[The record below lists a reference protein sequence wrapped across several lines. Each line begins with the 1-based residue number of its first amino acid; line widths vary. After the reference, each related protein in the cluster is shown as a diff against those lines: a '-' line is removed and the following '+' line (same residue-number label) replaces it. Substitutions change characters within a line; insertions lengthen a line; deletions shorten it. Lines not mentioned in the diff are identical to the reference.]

1 MNKNLRKRKI
11 KALMKISSYIMGESW
26 DEYEEKTIRSM
37 ASWNWS
43 TYKVDELPFQYG
55 LDSPEAKRNANIEA
69 LKEIKKLFVEYYIF
83 LSGETYSEKH
93 YEELESKAFLAYK
106 QWYQYLLKTKNKSAI
121 SPLKTV
127 MFLKEEINSNTIIPD
142 VDKNVVSGYE
152 FHSITLDIDCSVYK
166 KYLGSEFEII
176 YHSEFM
182 NMLKAGRSSY
192 PLIKYICLNNT
203 MYKVEDSKRIDED
216 LSRNGLIEC
225 RSHIPYDK
233 RSIMDHISK
242 NSTIGLINNDKKR
255 YIELDLSSPADY
267 AFATSWINKIEQ
279 ARIRHLASNSIT
291 APEVWVSNKIKRDM
305 PGGNK
310 TIKIRQGLGL
320 KGIEVFDLKK
330 DYGSP
335 EPIIFFEKNSSE
347 RMTIMS
353 DEKLFNYNA
362 YTLASEAGSLAEKLE
377 FGSSSLGLFSESPY
391 IVGLSIALSLIDYG
405 LSIYAAGQLEALNS
419 LDIESLNEK
428 EQAFIRSM
436 NNFDDEARRIYIAQD
451 AVADEYGA
459 VSTALAATG
468 ITADITNDSAGL
480 YIATQV
486 SSDPSKIQPR
496 HKYISRGIQLIS
508 VAISFYD
515 MISGKNFEKTEEIK
529 AAERDSKIIVDKARV
544 IK

>member
-43 TYKVDELPFQYG
+43 AYKVDELPFQYG
-55 LDSPEAKRNANIEA
+55 LDSPEAKKNANIKA
-69 LKEIKKLFVEYYIF
+69 LDEIRKLFVEYYIF
-83 LSGETYSEKH
+83 LSGETYSEKN
-93 YEELESKAFLAYK
+93 YEELSDQAFLAYK
-106 QWYQYLLKTKNKSAI
+106 KWYKYLLRTKNKDAI
-121 SPLKTV
+121 SPLKTL
-127 MFLKEEINSNTIIPD
+127 MFLKQEINSNTIIPD

-152 FHSITLDIDCSVYK
+152 FHSITLDIDCSVYE

-203 MYKVEDSKRIDED
+203 MYKVEDSEEIDED
-216 LSRNGLIEC
+216 LSRNGLIQC
-225 RSHIPYDK
+225 TSYIPYNNTA
-233 RSIMDHISK
+233 IMNHIAE
-242 NSTIGLINNDKKR
+242 NSTIELINNEKQTFL
-255 YIELDLSSPADY
+255 ELKLNNPADY
-267 AFATSWINKIEQ
+267 AFVISWINKIEL
-279 ARIRHLASNSIT
+279 ARIRHLTSNSIT
-291 APEVWVSNKIKRDM
+291 APEVWVSNKIKREM
-305 PGGNK
+305 SGGNK
-310 TIKIRQGLGL
+310 TIKISQGLGL
-320 KGIEVFDLKK
+320 KATEVFDLKK

-353 DEKLFNYNA
+353 DEKLSNYNA

-377 FGSSSLGLFSESPY
+377 VALSSSGLFSTSGY
-391 IVGLSIALSLIDYG
+391 IAGLSIALSLIDYG

-419 LDIESLNEK
+419 LDIESLSK
-428 EQAFIRSM
+428 KQQAFIMSM
-436 NNFDDEARRIYIAQD
+436 NNFNTEAKRIDIAQD

-459 VSTALAATG
+459 VATALTATG

-486 SSDPSKIQPR
+486 SSDPNKIQIR
-496 HKYISRGIQLIS
+496 QKYISMGIQLIS

-515 MISGKNFEKTEEIK
+515 VISDKNFEKTEEIK
-529 AAERDSKIIVDKARV
+529 AAERETKIIVDKARD